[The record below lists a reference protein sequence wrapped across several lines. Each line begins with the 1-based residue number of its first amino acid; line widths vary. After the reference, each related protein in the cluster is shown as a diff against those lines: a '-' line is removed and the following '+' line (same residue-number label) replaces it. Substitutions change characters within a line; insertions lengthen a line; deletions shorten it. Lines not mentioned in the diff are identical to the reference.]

1 MQIKRKIAES
11 MLGAVVTHAQL
22 TSSGQYLVM
31 VESGHLCVW
40 NLETLTMVAKV
51 EITEA
56 VVDLVLHDEERKLFV
71 VTKQQTRDLPGG
83 QSVLVQNLSL
93 PHATLLYE
101 ISFPVLR
108 VKPIC
113 VTFEGAY
120 LVTLA
125 WEKKVNLHLHH
136 NIIICCIKDFPLS
149 GQFPLCVPL

>member
-71 VTKQQTRDLPGG
+71 VTKQQTKELPGG

-93 PHATLLYE
+93 PHVTLLYE

-113 VTFEGAY
+113 ITFEGAY

-125 WEKKVNLHLHH
+125 WEKKV
-136 NIIICCIKDFPLS
+136 D
-149 GQFPLCVPL
+149 